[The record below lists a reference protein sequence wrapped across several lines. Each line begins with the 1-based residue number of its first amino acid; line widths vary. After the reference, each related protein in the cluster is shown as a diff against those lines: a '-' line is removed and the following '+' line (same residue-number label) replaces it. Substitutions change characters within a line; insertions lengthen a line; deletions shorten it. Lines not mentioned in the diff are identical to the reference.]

1 MWLNTLRAKRGG
13 WIINIDG
20 SDREGCGA
28 VGLYNGKIVDQ
39 GRIIFFFLNFERT
52 ASLT

>member
-1 MWLNTLRAKRGG
+1 MWPNTLRAKRGR

-28 VGLYNGKIVDQ
+28 VGLYNGKLLIKA
-39 GRIIFFFLNFERT
+39 GLFFSISTLKG
-52 ASLT
+52 LHL